1 MFEVGH
7 GSLYLFTVIFMAYL
21 IDKHNLWR
29 KAAKIA
35 VWILIFAAIGCGCFY
50 GWFKYD
56 EYQTEKRQEGENAA
70 YEAKM
75 KPIRDCAARN
85 AQFSNAEEECEK
97 DPSIIL
103 HSNED
108 VQPAAPEKRTRDTRP
123 ARFVKA
129 SNDVDLTT
137 TELGRLVCGHMKA
150 GEVATLLNTS
160 DFGVKVRTTGGQ
172 VGWAW
177 AGYFEV
183 ANTPD

>member
-1 MFEVGH
+1 
-7 GSLYLFTVIFMAYL
+7 MAYL

-35 VWILIFAAIGCGCFY
+35 VWILIFVSIGCGCLY
-50 GWFKYD
+50 GWYKYD
-56 EYQTEKRQEGENAA
+56 EHQTEKRQEAENAA
-70 YEAKM
+70 NETKM

-97 DPSIIL
+97 DPSIVL

-123 ARFVKA
+123 ARLVKA
-129 SNDVDLTT
+129 SNDVDLKT
-137 TELGRLVCGHMKA
+137 TELGSLVCGHMKA
-150 GEVATLLNTS
+150 GEVATLLNSS
-160 DFGVKVRTTGGQ
+160 DYGVKVRTTDGQ

-183 ANTPD
+183 ASTAH